1 MYKMMAI
8 YPPTGQLYQRGEDR
22 CQINIESS
30 SANSLRACN
39 DLGYIS
45 SILKQDGYQVLI
57 RDYQAEKQNL
67 KDLISDLKKE
77 NPQIVFISTVN
88 ACINDDLEVVKKI
101 KEFNS
106 EIIVILKSA
115 LFFNCDYTLFDNINF
130 DLVDY
135 LVGGEIEF
143 IISPLVYAH
152 FKNKELLKDIQGIC
166 YKNDGSWIV
175 NEVKKFNDSLDS
187 LPFPD
192 RTEMKN
198 ELYINPETNRP
209 MALITTS
216 KGCCY
221 SCKYCLSPIISGKK
235 VRERSVDS
243 ILLEIEECISK
254 HNIVDF
260 FFKSDTFTL
269 NKKLVIELCEKLVE
283 KGLNEKINWV
293 ATARVD
299 TIDDELLMHMKKA
312 GCSLLAI
319 GFEAGSNESLQ
330 KMMKKTTIE
339 QNIIASKLCKKNGLK
354 ILGYFLIGFPWE
366 NKTHLADVK
375 KHVFEVDADY
385 IEISIVVPFLKTPLY
400 EEYIERIGTEL
411 NVLGADSYQNI
422 FKGFSQL
429 SSDELQKFRKNT
441 LISFY
446 LRPKYILKKL
456 RQIKNMGIFLNY
468 LKYGFRILKNYFS

>member
-1 MYKMMAI
+1 MFKIMAI
-8 YPPTGQLYQRGEDR
+8 YPPTGHLYQRGEDR

-57 RDYQAEKQNL
+57 KDYQAEKQNL
-67 KDLISDLKKE
+67 IDLISDLKKE
-77 NPQIVFISTVN
+77 NPQVVFISTVN
-88 ACINDDLEVVKKI
+88 ACIKEDLEIVKKI
-101 KEFNS
+101 KEINS
-106 EIIVILKSA
+106 NIVIILKSA

-130 DLVDY
+130 DLIEY

-143 IISPLVYAH
+143 IISPLINAH
-152 FKNKELLKDIQGIC
+152 FKNKELLKNIEGIC
-166 YKNDGSWIV
+166 YRNNGTWII
-175 NEVKKFNDSLDS
+175 NEVEKFDDNLDG

-192 RTEMKN
+192 RSAMKN

-216 KGCCY
+216 KGCCF

-243 ILLEIEECISK
+243 ILLEIEECINK
-254 HNIVDF
+254 HNIIDF

-269 NKKLVIELCEKLVE
+269 NKKLVIELCDRFVE
-283 KGLNEKINWV
+283 KGLHEKINWV

-299 TIDDELLMHMKKA
+299 TIDDELLKNMKKA

-319 GFEAGSNESLQ
+319 GFESGSNESLQ
-330 KMMKKTTIE
+330 KMMKKTTVE
-339 QNIIASKLCKKNGLK
+339 QNLTASKLCKKNGLN

-366 NKTHLADVK
+366 KQSHLNEVR
-375 KHVFEVDADY
+375 KHIFEVDADY
-385 IEISIVVPFLKTPLY
+385 IEISIVVPFLKTPIY
-400 EEYIERIGTEL
+400 NEYVEKMGTSV
-411 NVLGADSYQNI
+411 NVFGSDSYQNI
-422 FKGFSQL
+422 YKGFSQL
-429 SSDELQKFRKNT
+429 SSEKLQNFRKNT

-446 LRPKYILKKL
+446 LRPKYIWSKL
-456 RQIKNMGIFLNY
+456 SKIKNMGIFLNY
-468 LKYGFRILKNYFS
+468 MKYGFRMLKNCFR